1 MNKMQER
8 WTTQIDEITTVFRKS
23 FGTLTIEELNWR
35 PNPNV
40 WSIGQNLDHLIIING
55 TYFPVIDAVRAGNYK
70 LPLIARSDLMVSF
83 LGRTIL
89 KSVQPD
95 RRRRMKT
102 FSIWEPTKS
111 DVGPDIWDGFEM
123 QQENLK
129 TLIRSSSDLLDNG
142 VVISS
147 PAKKNIVYKLET
159 AFDIIV
165 AHEWRHFEQSKEID
179 GIRKV

>member
-1 MNKMQER
+1 MQER
-8 WTTQIDEITTVFRKS
+8 WTTHIDEITNAFTQS
-23 FGTLTIEELNWR
+23 FGTLTIEQLNWK

-70 LPLIARSDLMVSF
+70 LPFIAKLGFMVTF

-89 KSVQPD
+89 QSVQPD

-102 FSIWEPTKS
+102 FPIWEPTKS
-111 DVGPDIWDGFEM
+111 DVGPDIWDRFEN
-123 QQENLK
+123 QQEKLK

-142 VVISS
+142 IVISS
-147 PAKKNIVYKLET
+147 PANKNIVYKLET

-165 AHEWRHFEQSKEID
+165 AHERRHFEQSKETD